1 MEIAKRQDQE
11 SARRTIVDRVKQQLT
26 TQRGDRIARIV
37 GATALGVGAVHLLA
51 PGMLSR
57 RSSGGLRLL
66 GIAEIAGGVALMRAR
81 AAARAKYVQ
90 RSITIGAPAEMLYTR
105 WRDPQVMTQIMQP
118 LGSVTRDGS
127 GDGALRW
134 HVSGPLGQSIEW
146 VTRNV
151 EEEPGRRL
159 RWTTDDGAPV
169 ASEGSIE
176 FRQDRPDVGMIVTMH
191 VAIPTVVPQILPE
204 LLIAK
209 VLRRFKSLVETAE
222 IPTLKNNPSA
232 RASAIGH

>member
-11 SARRTIVDRVKQQLT
+11 STRRTIVDRVKQQLT

-51 PGMLSR
+51 PGVLSR
-57 RSSGGLRLL
+57 RPGAGFRLL
-66 GIAEIAGGVALMRAR
+66 GIAEIAAGVAVMRAR
-81 AAARAKYVQ
+81 AAARSKHVQ
-90 RSITIGAPAEMLYTR
+90 RSITIGAPAEALYAR
-105 WRDPQVMTQIMQP
+105 WRDPAVMTQIMQP

-134 HVSGPLGQSIEW
+134 HVSGPFGQSIEW

-151 EEEPGRRL
+151 EEEPGKRL
-159 RWTTDDGAPV
+159 RWTTAEGAPI

-176 FRQDRPDVGMIVTMH
+176 FRRDRPEVGTIVTLH

-232 RASAIGH
+232 RTNALGH